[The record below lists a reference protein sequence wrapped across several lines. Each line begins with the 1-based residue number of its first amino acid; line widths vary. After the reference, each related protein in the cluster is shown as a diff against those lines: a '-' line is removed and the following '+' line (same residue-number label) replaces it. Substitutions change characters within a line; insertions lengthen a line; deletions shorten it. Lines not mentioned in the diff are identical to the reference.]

1 MELVNLVMKSVE
13 SITECVDFENKTFC
27 LPFCLLKMRGGVNVF
42 DTPEEIIKNTYLL
55 FFPLSHVCSIQSK
68 MWSKKYFQMIYI
80 LSEWY
85 KTYVFQNGITD
96 KYWWYGCGES
106 NEFSD
111 RWPIRSTGDG
121 VATNSKVGHVF
132 WDQSVLHTPKYCYS
146 AHTAFW
152 NIKRLAPPK
161 SMKVTKKTVFYENL
175 HTAVK
180 HFESSVKYKE
190 LLDDALKILIV
201 KSLHL
206 TSW

>member
-1 MELVNLVMKSVE
+1 MIKKNISRWFTSWVNHIQPMYFKMGSLINIDDTDVGRVMNSQ
-13 SITECVDFENKTFC
+13 IDDN
-27 LPFCLLKMRGGVNVF
+27 
-42 DTPEEIIKNTYLL
+42 Y
-55 FFPLSHVCSIQSK
+55 
-68 MWSKKYFQMIYI
+68 
-80 LSEWY
+80 
-85 KTYVFQNGITD
+85 
-96 KYWWYGCGES
+96 
-106 NEFSD
+106 
-111 RWPIRSTGDG
+111 PIRSTGDG
-121 VATNSKVGHVF
+121 VTTNSKVGHVF

-201 KSLHL
+201 KPLHL